1 MKRKWLHKI
10 IGGISFTSL
19 LFIFQACYGTPQD
32 IGNDVLVEGQVKS
45 KTTGQP
51 IKGIKVSSAS
61 GTQYQQTDDAGK
73 FSFYSLYV
81 RNLGLRFEDIDSTLN
96 GAFLAKDTILSDIA
110 DKVWVDI
117 KLEDK

>member
-1 MKRKWLHKI
+1 MKWNWLHKI
-10 IGGISFTSL
+10 IGGISFTSV

-51 IKGIKVSSAS
+51 IKGIRVSSAS